1 MSGSE
6 LAIIK
11 IPFEVFSIVKVEY
24 TCPLK
29 SSIDFTD
36 ILLGDKMKS
45 TNSVVVT
52 LIVPPA
58 ATLVEVP
65 IISFGLKFVKSK
77 LPPSEL
83 KTAEETSGS
92 LGSWEK
98 EKVKSEIESH
108 SSVLKLITTVGEKT
122 IQGDC
127 PVIPPTQFPQ
137 LSI

>member
-1 MSGSE
+1 M
-6 LAIIK
+6 
-11 IPFEVFSIVKVEY
+11 
-24 TCPLK
+24 
-29 SSIDFTD
+29 
-36 ILLGDKMKS
+36 LGDRIKS
-45 TNSVVVT
+45 TKSVVVT

-65 IISFGLKFVKSK
+65 IMSFGFRFVKSK

-98 EKVKSEIESH
+98 ENVKSEIESH

-122 IQGDC
+122 MQGDC
-127 PVIPPTQFPQ
+127 PVVPPTQLPQ
-137 LSI
+137 LSKNALPFGVL

>member
-1 MSGSE
+1 
-6 LAIIK
+6 
-11 IPFEVFSIVKVEY
+11 VFD

-29 SSIDFTD
+29 SSTDFTD

-65 IISFGLKFVKSK
+65 IISFELKLVKSK

-83 KTAEETSGS
+83 KTADETSGS
-92 LGSWEK
+92 SGSWEK
-98 EKVKSEIESH
+98 EKVKSEVESH
-108 SSVLKLITTVGEKT
+108 SSVLKLIITVGEKEM
-122 IQGDC
+122 QGDC
-127 PVIPPTQFPQ
+127 PVVPPTQFPQ
-137 LSI
+137 LSRYAFPFGVL

>member
-1 MSGSE
+1 M
-6 LAIIK
+6 
-11 IPFEVFSIVKVEY
+11 KVEY

-65 IISFGLKFVKSK
+65 IISFGLKFVKIK
-77 LPPSEL
+77 
-83 KTAEETSGS
+83 
-92 LGSWEK
+92 
-98 EKVKSEIESH
+98 
-108 SSVLKLITTVGEKT
+108 TTV
-122 IQGDC
+122 
-127 PVIPPTQFPQ
+127 
-137 LSI
+137 